1 MIKNK
6 SKLFL
11 IIISLILLVSWI
23 IQVVHNLYLNI
34 MGIIK
39 HAQPIGR
46 AEMSKEYTIGK
57 RQKKIVDAAEEYK

>member
-1 MIKNK
+1 
-6 SKLFL
+6 
-11 IIISLILLVSWI
+11 
-23 IQVVHNLYLNI
+23 

-46 AEMSKEYTIGK
+46 AEMSKKYTIGK